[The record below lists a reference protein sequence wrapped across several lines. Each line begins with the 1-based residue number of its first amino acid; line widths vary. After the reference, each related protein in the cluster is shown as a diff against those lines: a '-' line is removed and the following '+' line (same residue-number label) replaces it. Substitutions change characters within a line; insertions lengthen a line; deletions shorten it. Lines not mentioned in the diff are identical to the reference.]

1 MLQQITRILW
11 PVITGIL
18 IALLVI
24 REFPELT
31 GRTGGVELNIV
42 DSQPVSTQI
51 PAEGPVSYA
60 SAVER
65 AAPAVVNIYTTTIV
79 ETRAHPL
86 ARDPFFRNFFNLP
99 SEPRRKRMES
109 SLGSGVIVSG
119 NGYILTNHHVIAG
132 ADDIVIEL
140 KDGRVSQASVVGT
153 DPDTDIAVLKIELNS
168 LPKLIPYAARGR
180 GED

>member
-18 IALLVI
+18 VALLVI
-24 REFPELT
+24 REFPELI
-31 GRTGGVELNIV
+31 GRTRGVELNII
-42 DSQPVSTQI
+42 DSSSIVSQI

-60 SAVER
+60 SAVDR

-86 ARDPFFRNFFNLP
+86 ARDPIFRNFFNLP
-99 SEPRRKRMES
+99 SEPHRKRLEA
-109 SLGSGVIVSG
+109 SLGSGVIVSS

-132 ADDIVIEL
+132 ADDIVVEL
-140 KDGRVSQASVVGT
+140 KDGRASKALVVGT
-153 DPDTDIAVLKIELNS
+153 DPDTDIAVLKIEMGDL
-168 LPKLIPYAARGR
+168 A
-180 GED
+180 

>member
-65 AAPAVVNIYTTTIV
+65 AAP
-79 ETRAHPL
+79 
-86 ARDPFFRNFFNLP
+86 
-99 SEPRRKRMES
+99 
-109 SLGSGVIVSG
+109 
-119 NGYILTNHHVIAG
+119 
-132 ADDIVIEL
+132 
-140 KDGRVSQASVVGT
+140 
-153 DPDTDIAVLKIELNS
+153 
-168 LPKLIPYAARGR
+168 
-180 GED
+180 

>member
-31 GRTGGVELNIV
+31 GRTRGVELNIV
-42 DSQPVSTQI
+42 DNSTIASQI

-60 SAVER
+60 AAVER
-65 AAPAVVNIYTTTIV
+65 AAPAVVNVYTTTIV

-109 SLGSGVIVSG
+109 
-119 NGYILTNHHVIAG
+119 
-132 ADDIVIEL
+132 DR
-140 KDGRVSQASVVGT
+140 KSVV
-153 DPDTDIAVLKIELNS
+153 
-168 LPKLIPYAARGR
+168 
-180 GED
+180 